1 MKLFREIGHMRGQ
14 LLAIVIVI
22 GSGIANFVAFRSVEA
37 SMVLTQRAYY
47 EESQFA
53 DIFVSARRVPE
64 SVRERLQSIPGVAHV
79 ETRVVTDV
87 MLDIPGLNEP
97 ASGLISSVPDQGQ
110 PLLNRLHLQS
120 GRWIR
125 EGAEDEV
132 IVSAAFS
139 QANEFQPGD
148 RFSAVINGRWRPLTI
163 VGIALSSEYVL
174 EVRPGTFMIDNKR
187 YGIMWMGRS
196 ALAAAYDMKGAFN
209 SALVGLE
216 PGASERMVIE
226 ELDVVLKQYGSV
238 GAIGREDQMSHRFL
252 SDEIA
257 GLRVQALIVP
267 TIFLGVAIFLLN
279 IALLRLVSTQRMY
292 IAILKAFGYSN
303 VRIALHYIGFGLFS
317 VAGGTVLG
325 LIGGYYIG
333 DWLVDFYTRF
343 YRFPVLRFDMPEG
356 VILGAVG
363 LSALAAVLGA
373 ISSVRTALKLPPAE
387 AMRPEAP
394 KNYRAGIL
402 EKWKIFRRLDPVM
415 LMIVR
420 NIVRRPVRAA
430 VGVLSVAMA
439 MSILVMGRYMVEMF
453 DTILDVQFNRASRE
467 DAIVTFVLPRSASAV
482 MDLQHLPGV
491 MRVEPFRAVGADL
504 EFGRHTKR
512 TAITGVMKRP
522 DLHRVSDMKGV
533 YQPVADE
540 GITISAYLAAR
551 FGAAVGDTITVKL
564 LEGDRRS
571 APFIITGLVDEIM
584 GVQAYMS
591 SATLAELLREE
602 GSLSGAYLQVDAQ
615 HLQDFYDVVKRTPT
629 IAGVMLRSTAIQ
641 SFDDNYKE
649 NMDASSAYLV
659 AFAAIIAF
667 GVVYNSARIALSE
680 RGNELASLRVLG
692 FTKLEIAVVLLG
704 EQVVLI
710 LIALPLG
717 MALGTYVSSLLP
729 DALATDLFRF
739 PFDITLKNLGL
750 GALTITVI
758 ALISGFFI
766 RRRLQKLDLIAV
778 LKSRE

>member
-1 MKLFREIGHMRGQ
+1 MRGQ

-22 GSGIANFVAFRSVEA
+22 GSGIANFVAFRSVE
-37 SMVLTQRAYY
+37 SSLVLTQRAYY
-47 EESQFA
+47 EDSQFA
-53 DIFVSARRVPE
+53 DVFISARRVPE
-64 SVRERLQSIPGVAHV
+64 SVRERLQTIPGVAHV

-87 MLDIPGLNEP
+87 MLDIPGLSEP
-97 ASGLISSVPDQGQ
+97 ASGLISSIPDQGQ

-120 GRWIR
+120 GRWVR

-139 QANEFQPGD
+139 QANGFQPGD

-216 PGASERMVIE
+216 PGANERMVIE
-226 ELDVVLKQYGSV
+226 EIDVVLKQYGSI

-257 GLRVQALIVP
+257 GLRVQALVVP

-303 VRIALHYIGFGLFS
+303 VRIALHYIGFGLIS
-317 VAGGTVLG
+317 VLGGTILG

-333 DWLVDFYTRF
+333 DWLVELYTRF

-356 VILGAVG
+356 VILSAIG
-363 LSALAAVLGA
+363 LSALASVLGA
-373 ISSVRTALKLPPAE
+373 ASAVRSALKLPPAE

-453 DTILDVQFNRASRE
+453 DTILDVQFNRVSRE
-467 DAIVTFVLPRSASAV
+467 DAIVTFVLPRSASAL

-491 MRVEPFRAVGADL
+491 MRVEPFRAVGVDL

-512 TAITGVMKRP
+512 TAITGVMRRP
-522 DLHRVSDMKGV
+522 DLHRVADMKGV
-533 YQPVADE
+533 YQPVATD
-540 GITISAYLAAR
+540 GITISAYLAKR
-551 FGAAVGDTITVKL
+551 FGATIGDTITVKL

-571 APFIITGLVDEIM
+571 APFIITALVDEIM

-591 SATLAELLREE
+591 SATLADLLREE
-602 GSLSGAYLQVDAQ
+602 GSLSGAYLQVDGQ
-615 HLQDFYDVVKRTPT
+615 RLEEFYTVVKRTPA
-629 IAGVMLRSTAIQ
+629 IAGVMLRSTAMK

-692 FTKLEIAVVLLG
+692 FTKMEIAVILLG

-710 LIALPLG
+710 LIALPVG
-717 MALGTYVSSLLP
+717 MALGIYVSSLLP

-739 PFDITLKNLGL
+739 PFNITMKNLGL
-750 GALTITVI
+750 GTLTITII
-758 ALISGFFI
+758 AVISGFFI
-766 RRRLQKLDLIAV
+766 RRRLQKLDLVAV

>member
-1 MKLFREIGHMRGQ
+1 MRGQ

-37 SMVLTQRAYY
+37 SLVLTQRAYY

-53 DIFVSARRVPE
+53 DVFISARRVPE
-64 SVRERLQSIPGVAHV
+64 SVHDRMQAIPGVAHV

-97 ASGLISSVPDQGQ
+97 ASGLISSIPDHGQ
-110 PLLNRLHLQS
+110 PLLNRLHVQS

-125 EGAEDEV
+125 AGADDEV
-132 IVSAAFS
+132 IVSSAFAE
-139 QANEFQPGD
+139 ANDLQPGD
-148 RFSAVINGRWRPLTI
+148 IFSAVINGRWRPLTI

-174 EVRPGTFMIDNKR
+174 EIRPGSFMIDNKR
-187 YGIMWMGRS
+187 YGIMWMGRN

-209 SALVGLE
+209 SALVRLE
-216 PGASERMVIE
+216 PGASERTVIE
-226 ELDVVLKQYGSV
+226 ELDVILKQYGSF

-252 SDEIA
+252 TDEIA
-257 GLRVQALIVP
+257 GLRIQALIVP
-267 TIFLGVAIFLLN
+267 SIFLGVAIFLLN

-292 IAILKAFGYSN
+292 IAILKAFGYGN
-303 VRIALHYIGFGLFS
+303 VRIALHYIGFGIFS
-317 VAGGTVLG
+317 VAGGTLLG

-333 DWLVDFYTRF
+333 DWLVQLYTRF
-343 YRFPVLRFDMPEG
+343 YRFPMLRFDMPEG

-373 ISSVRTALKLPPAE
+373 VSAVRTALKLPPAE

-394 KNYRAGIL
+394 RNYRAGFV
-402 EKWKIFRRLDPVM
+402 ERWPIFRRLDPVM

-420 NIVRRPVRAA
+420 NIVRRPVRASI
-430 VGVLSVAMA
+430 GILSVALA

-453 DTILDVQFNRASRE
+453 DTILDVQFNRAARE
-467 DAIVTFVLPRSASAV
+467 DAVVTFVLPRSASAT
-482 MDLQHLPGV
+482 MDLLHLPGV
-491 MRVEPFRAVGADL
+491 MRVEPFRTVGVDL
-504 EFGRHTKR
+504 EFGRHIKR
-512 TAITGVMKRP
+512 TSVTGVMSMP
-522 DLHRVSDMKGV
+522 DLHRVSDMKGA
-533 YQPVADE
+533 YRPVAPD
-540 GITISAYLAAR
+540 GITISAYLAEK
-551 FGAAVGDTITVKL
+551 FGASVGDTITVKL

-571 APFIITGLVDEIM
+571 APFIIHSLVDEIM

-591 SATLAELLREE
+591 SHTLAHLLREE
-602 GSLSGAYLQVDAQ
+602 GSLSGAYLQVDEQ
-615 HLQDFYDVVKRTPT
+615 HLQEFYEVVKRTPT
-629 IAGVMLRSTAIQ
+629 IAGVMLRNTAIQ

-649 NMDASSAYLV
+649 NMDVSSAYLV

-692 FTKLEIAVVLLG
+692 FTRTEISVVLLG
-704 EQVVLI
+704 EQVVLM
-710 LIALPLG
+710 LVALPVG
-717 MALGTYVSSLLP
+717 MALGAYLSSLLP
-729 DALATDLFRF
+729 DAMATDLFRF
-739 PFDITLKNLGL
+739 PFSITMRNLGL
-750 GALTITVI
+750 GSFTIIVTALV
-758 ALISGFFI
+758 SGFFI